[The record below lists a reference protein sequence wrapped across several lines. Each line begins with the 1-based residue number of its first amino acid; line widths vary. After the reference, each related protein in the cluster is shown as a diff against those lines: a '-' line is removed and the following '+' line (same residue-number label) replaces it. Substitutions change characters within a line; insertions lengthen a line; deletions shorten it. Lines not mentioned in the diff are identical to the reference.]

1 MKSRLAYWFIGQ
13 SRPRKALIL
22 IGADIVFAV
31 LALWSS
37 FSLRWGTLFVPR
49 NIEWTLIAIAPV
61 LAVPIFIRLGLYRA
75 IIRYIEMKALWT
87 IVQAVTIYAAA
98 FSLIYFL
105 PFIFYE
111 SGIRN
116 LPRTVPILN
125 WLIMVLLVGSS
136 RFFAR
141 WWLGDTYTRL
151 GGGHSFDQQ
160 PKKKVLIYGA
170 GSGGVQLASA
180 LALGREFEP
189 VAFID
194 DDPSLHRH
202 KIHGL
207 KIYPFSALSY
217 LIDRYEVA
225 SVLLAMPSAKRSR
238 QSELIRRLE
247 PYAVHVLSMPGVSE
261 IAEGKITFDSLRE
274 VGIEDLLGRD
284 PVIPDSALLHANI
297 TGKVVMVTGAGG
309 SIGSELCRQIIALN
323 PSALILFE
331 LSEYALYAIEQE
343 LLLQSPRLGT
353 HEKTP
358 IYAILGSVADARR
371 LISVCETFKVQTIY
385 HAAAYKHVPIVEH
398 NPVAAIH
405 NNVFG
410 TLRTAE
416 AAVLAQV
423 ETFVLIS
430 TDKAVR
436 PTNTM
441 GATKR
446 FAELILQ
453 AFSAE
458 PSICQSTRFTMV
470 RFGNVLG
477 SSGSVVPLFK
487 EQIKRGGPV
496 TVTDPGIIRYFMT
509 IPEAAQLVIQA
520 GAMGG
525 GGDVFVLDMGEPVRI
540 LDLAKRMIHLSGLEI
555 KDLEHPDGEI
565 EICFTGLRPGEK
577 LYEELLIG
585 DNVTETGHP
594 RIMRAEEH
602 VIAWTDLSRRLER
615 LDKAAEQDDH
625 EQIREILLE
634 TVSGFAPQCGIE
646 DLLWKQAQT
655 GTEVQAIEEAGKK
668 KPLLGN
674 YKERLENQAANKF
687 EEALPDET
695 EKNL

>member
-1 MKSRLAYWFIGQ
+1 MKSRLAHWFIGQ

-22 IGADIVFAV
+22 IGADVVFAV
-31 LALWSS
+31 LALWSA
-37 FSLRWGTLFVPR
+37 FSLRWGVLFVPR
-49 NIEWTLIAIAPV
+49 NIEWILIAIAPV

-75 IIRYIEMKALWT
+75 IIRYIEMRALWT
-87 IVQAVTIYAAA
+87 IVQAVTIYAATFA
-98 FSLIYFL
+98 VIYFL

-125 WLIMVLLVGSS
+125 WLIMTLLVGSS

-151 GGGHSFDQQ
+151 SGGHNFSQ

-189 VAFID
+189 VAFLD
-194 DDPSLHRH
+194 DEPSLHRH

-207 KIYPFSALSY
+207 RIYPFSDLSY
-217 LIDRYEVA
+217 LIDRYDVA
-225 SVLLAMPSAKRSR
+225 SVLLAIPSAKRSR
-238 QSELIRRLE
+238 KSELIRMLE

-261 IAEGKITFDSLRE
+261 IAEGKITFDTLRE

-284 PVIPDSALLHANI
+284 PVTPDPDLLHANI
-297 TGKVVMVTGAGG
+297 TGKSVMVTGAGG
-309 SIGSELCRQIIALN
+309 SIGSELCRQIVALK
-323 PSALILFE
+323 PSALVLFE

-343 LLLQSPRLGT
+343 LQLLASRLDTG
-353 HEKTP
+353 EKTP
-358 IYAILGSVADARR
+358 IYAILGSVTDAPR
-371 LISVCETFKVQTIY
+371 LGKVCRTFKVQTIY

-398 NPVAAIH
+398 NPVAAIR

-416 AAVLAQV
+416 AAVQAQV

-458 PSICQSTRFTMV
+458 LSLRQSTRFTMV

-496 TVTDPGIIRYFMT
+496 TVTDPDIIRYFMT

-520 GAMGG
+520 GAMGN

-555 KDLEHPDGEI
+555 KDQEHPDGEI

-585 DNVTETGHP
+585 DNVTETDHP

-602 VIAWTDLSRRLER
+602 VIAWADLSGRLER
-615 LDKAAEQDDH
+615 MDKAAEQDDH
-625 EQIREILLE
+625 ERIREIMLDA
-634 TVSGFAPQCGIE
+634 VSGFAPQCGIE
-646 DLLWKQAQT
+646 DLLWKQ
-655 GTEVQAIEEAGKK
+655 VQAGNGKPDSTEIDKK

>member
-22 IGADIVFAV
+22 IGVDVVFAV
-31 LALWSS
+31 LALWSA
-37 FSLRWGTLFVPR
+37 FSLRWGTFFVPR
-49 NIEWTLIAIAPV
+49 HIEWILIAVAPV

-75 IIRYIEMKALWT
+75 IIRYIEMRALWT

-98 FSLIYFL
+98 FAVIYFL

-125 WLIMVLLVGSS
+125 WLIMILLVGSS

-151 GGGHSFDQQ
+151 GGGHSLARL

-217 LIDRYEVA
+217 LIDRYDIE
-225 SVLLAMPSAKRSR
+225 SVLLAIPSAKRSR
-238 QSELIRRLE
+238 QSELIRMLE

-284 PVIPDSALLHANI
+284 PVNPDPELLHANI
-297 TGKVVMVTGAGG
+297 TGKTVMVTGAGG
-309 SIGSELCRQIIALN
+309 SIGSELCRQIVALQ

-343 LLLQSPRLGT
+343 LRLLASRLGT
-353 HEKTP
+353 KVATP
-358 IYAILGSVADARR
+358 IYAVLGSVTDARR
-371 LISVCETFKVQTIY
+371 LIRVCETFEVKTIY

-398 NPVAAIH
+398 NPVAAIR

-416 AAVLAQV
+416 AAIQARV

-441 GATKR
+441 GASKR

-458 PSICQSTRFTMV
+458 APLRRHTRFTMV

-496 TVTDPGIIRYFMT
+496 TVTDPDIIRYFMT

-520 GAMGG
+520 GAMGN

-555 KDLEHPDGEI
+555 KDPEHPDGEI

-585 DNVTETGHP
+585 DHVTETDHA

-602 VIAWTDLSRRLER
+602 VIAWADLSGRLER

-625 EQIREILLE
+625 EQIREILLD
-634 TVSGFAPQCGIE
+634 TVTGFAPQCGIE

-655 GTEVQAIEEAGKK
+655 GNGTQDAEEIGKK
-668 KPLLGN
+668 KPLPGN